1 MSTKGDLDPRE
12 TGESVDAMRAPALRR
27 PPKTSPPEN
36 AMTDTLREAALDYHR
51 YPTPGKISVTPTKA
65 MATARDL
72 SLAYSP
78 GVADACMAIADDPRE
93 AGMLTARSNLVAVI
107 TNGTAVLGLGN
118 IGPLAAKPVMEGKGC
133 LFKKF
138 AGIDVFDIELAEN
151 DPDALIETI
160 ARMEPTFGGIN
171 LEDIKAP
178 ECFYIEAK
186 LRQRMKIP
194 VFHDDQH
201 GTAIVAAA
209 AILNALKHVGK
220 DITDVKLVASGA
232 GAAALACLDLAVSLG
247 LRIANTFVCDAKGV
261 VYQGRTEGMDPNK
274 ARYARDTSAR
284 TLAEVIPGADIFLGL
299 SAGGVLQPEMVKT
312 MARDPIILAMA
323 NPTPEILPELA
334 LAARPDAVIGTGR
347 SDYPNQ
353 VNNVLCFPFIFRGAL
368 DTGATTINEAMKL
381 AAVRAIAELAHAEI
395 PEVVAQAYGASGLR
409 FGRDYL
415 IPKPFDP
422 RLIEVVAPAVAQAA
436 MDSGVATRPIADMPA
451 YRQRLS
457 QFVYQSSSSMQPLFA
472 AAKRA
477 PKRVVY
483 AEGEDERVLR
493 AAQVVVDEGLA
504 HPLLLG
510 RPATV
515 QQRIAEFGLRLA
527 PGTDCDIVDLLDPAV
542 YGDAADDYFQLKRRD
557 GVSRAVARAEMRSRS
572 TLLAA
577 MLVRQGRADAMLCG
591 TFGSYGDHLHHVR
604 DVIGL
609 RGGTQ
614 TLAAMQMLMLPGRQ
628 LFICDTHVNR
638 DPTAEQVAE
647 IALMAAEEVRRFGVV
662 PSVALLSHSNFGSS
676 EAASARKMRQAL
688 ALVKARDPGLAVE
701 GEMRG
706 DAALSKTILDH
717 EFPDSGLN
725 AEANVLVMPNVD
737 AANISYNLLRIAAG
751 NGITVGGILLGAA
764 RPVHILT
771 PSSTVRRIVNMTALA
786 VVGATSQRAL
796 PHAGGHAD
804 PLVHTGVA

>member
-1 MSTKGDLDPRE
+1 
-12 TGESVDAMRAPALRR
+12 
-27 PPKTSPPEN
+27 
-36 AMTDTLREAALDYHR
+36 
-51 YPTPGKISVTPTKA
+51 
-65 MATARDL
+65 
-72 SLAYSP
+72 
-78 GVADACMAIADDPRE
+78 
-93 AGMLTARSNLVAVI
+93 
-107 TNGTAVLGLGN
+107 
-118 IGPLAAKPVMEGKGC
+118 
-133 LFKKF
+133 
-138 AGIDVFDIELAEN
+138 
-151 DPDALIETI
+151 
-160 ARMEPTFGGIN
+160 
-171 LEDIKAP
+171 
-178 ECFYIEAK
+178 
-186 LRQRMKIP
+186 MKIP

-209 AILNALKHVGK
+209 AILNALQHVGK
-220 DITDVKLVASGA
+220 KIGEVKLVASGA

-247 LRIANTFVCDAKGV
+247 LKRENILVSDAKGV
-261 VYQGRTEGMDPNK
+261 VFLGRTEGMDPNK
-274 ARYARDTSAR
+274 SRYARDTSAR
-284 TLAEVIPGADIFLGL
+284 TLADIIPGADVFLGL
-299 SAGGVLQPEMVKT
+299 SAGGVLTAAMVKS

-323 NPTPEILPELA
+323 NPTPEIMPEEA
-334 LAARPDAVIGTGR
+334 LAVRPDAVIGTGR

-368 DTGATTINEAMKL
+368 DTGATTINEEMKL
-381 AAVRAIAELAHAEI
+381 AAVRAIAELTHAEI

-436 MDSGVATRPIADMPA
+436 MGSGVATRPIADMPA
-451 YRQRLS
+451 YRQKLS

-493 AAQVVVDEGLA
+493 AAQVVVDEALA
-504 HPLLLG
+504 RPLLLG
-510 RPATV
+510 RPDTIT
-515 QQRIAEFGLRLA
+515 QRIAEFGLRLT
-527 PGTDCDIVDLLDPAV
+527 PGKDCDIVNLLDPGV

-557 GVSRAVARAEMRSRS
+557 GVSRIAARVEMRSRC

-577 MLVRQGRADAMLCG
+577 MLVRQGRGDAMLCG
-591 TFGSYGDHLHHVR
+591 TFGSYAEHLRPVR
-604 DVIGL
+604 EVIGQ
-609 RGGTQ
+609 RPGSQ

-638 DPTAEQVAE
+638 DPSAEQVAE
-647 IALMAAEEVRRFGVV
+647 IALLAAEEVRRFGVT

-676 EAASARKMRQAL
+676 DAPSALKMRRAL
-688 ALVKARDPGLAVE
+688 ALVKARDPKLAIE

-717 EFPDSGLN
+717 EFPDSGLST
-725 AEANVLVMPNVD
+725 EANVLVMPNVD
-737 AANISYNLLRIAAG
+737 AANIAYNLLRIAAG

-771 PSSTVRRIVNMTALA
+771 PSATVRRIVNMTALA
-786 VVGATSQRAL
+786 VVDANSQRAVS
-796 PHAGGHAD
+796 HAID
-804 PLVHTGVA
+804 

>member
-1 MSTKGDLDPRE
+1 
-12 TGESVDAMRAPALRR
+12 
-27 PPKTSPPEN
+27 
-36 AMTDTLREAALDYHR
+36 MTDTLREAALEYHR

-78 GVADACMAIADDPRE
+78 GVADACMAIAEEPHE
-93 AGMLTARSNLVAVI
+93 AGNLTARSNLVAVI

-178 ECFYIEAK
+178 ECFYIETK
-186 LRQRMKIP
+186 LRERMKIP

-220 DITDVKLVASGA
+220 NIAEVRLVASGA

-247 LRIANTFVCDAKGV
+247 LKRENILVTDAKGV
-261 VYQGRTEGMDPNK
+261 VFMGRTEGMDPNK

-284 TLAEVIPGADIFLGL
+284 TLAEIIPNADVFLGL
-299 SAGGVLQPEMVKT
+299 SAGNVLTPAMVKA

-323 NPTPEILPELA
+323 NPTPEIMPEDA
-334 LAARPDAVIGTGR
+334 LAVRPDAVIGTGR

-368 DTGATTINEAMKL
+368 DSGATTINEAMKL
-381 AAVRAIAELAHAEI
+381 AAVRAIADLTHQEI
-395 PEVVAQAYGASGLR
+395 PEIVAHAYGTVGLR

-436 MDSGVATRPIADMPA
+436 MESGVATRPIADMRA

-457 QFVYQSSSSMQPLFA
+457 QFVYQSSSSMQPIFA
-472 AAKRA
+472 AAKHA

-493 AAQVVVDEGLA
+493 AAQVVVDEGLGR
-504 HPLLLG
+504 PLLLG
-510 RPATV
+510 RPDVIT
-515 QQRIAEFGLRLA
+515 QRLAEFGLRLA
-527 PGTDCDIVDLLDPAV
+527 VGKDCDTIDPLDPAV
-542 YGDAADDYFQLKRRD
+542 YGDAAAAYFSLRRRD
-557 GVSRAVARAEMRSRS
+557 GVSLAAARVEVRSRA

-577 MLVRQGRADAMLCG
+577 LLVRQGKADAMLCG
-591 TFGSYGDHLHHVR
+591 TFGSYAEHLRPVR
-604 DVIGL
+604 DVIG
-609 RGGTQ
+609 RRPGTE

-628 LFICDTHVNR
+628 LFIVDTHVNR

-647 IALMAAEEVRRFGVV
+647 IALLAAEEVRRFGVT
-662 PSVALLSHSNFGSS
+662 PSVALLSHSSFGGSD
-676 EAASARKMRQAL
+676 AASAVKMRTAL
-688 ALVKARDPGLAVE
+688 GLIKARDPQLAVE

-706 DAALSKTILDH
+706 DAALSKTILDR
-717 EFPDSGLN
+717 EFPDSNLS

-751 NGITVGGILLGAA
+751 NGISVGGILLGAA
-764 RPVHILT
+764 RPVHILA
-771 PSSTVRRIVNMTALA
+771 PSATVRRIVNMTALA
-786 VVGATSQRAL
+786 VVDAGSERAL
-796 PHAGGHAD
+796 ARAID
-804 PLVHTGVA
+804 